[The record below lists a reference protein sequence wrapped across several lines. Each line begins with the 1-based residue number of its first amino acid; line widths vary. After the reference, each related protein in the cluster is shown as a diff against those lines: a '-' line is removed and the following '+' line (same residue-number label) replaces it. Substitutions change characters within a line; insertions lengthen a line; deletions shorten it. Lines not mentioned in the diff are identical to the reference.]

1 MKYLYFLLFF
11 ICNYT
16 IFCQDTIFRFEEKP
30 LTGKILFTDPNIILY
45 NKNNII
51 KDISTNFVFG
61 YKKNN
66 KLSILYKEK
75 GQPFTTI
82 QMNDIVMGRTK
93 GYQDHNIGIPFTIG
107 FFSSYFY
114 TYYNTRGLTRNPKFS
129 SLAFT
134 AVPSLLFTYI
144 KPRANKKWSLEKR
157 VGYQL
162 SRSEK
167 NQVAS
172 FWGAVLGTATIFTL
186 YFSSN

>member
-11 ICNYT
+11 TCNYN

-30 LTGKILFTDPNIILY
+30 IAGKILFINHDIIFY
-45 NKNNII
+45 KKNNFI
-51 KDISTNFVFG
+51 KDIPSELVFG

-66 KLSILYKEK
+66 KLSILYKET

-82 QMNDIVMGRTK
+82 QMNDYIMGRTK
-93 GYQDHNIGIPFTIG
+93 GYQDYNPGIPFTVG

-144 KPRANKKWSLEKR
+144 KPKANKKWSLEKR
-157 VGYQL
+157 IGYQL

-167 NQVAS
+167 NQVS
-172 FWGAVLGTATIFTL
+172 SWWGAVLGTATIFTL

>member
-30 LTGKILFTDPNIILY
+30 IVGKILFTDPNIILY

-61 YKKNN
+61 Y
-66 KLSILYKEK
+66 
-75 GQPFTTI
+75 
-82 QMNDIVMGRTK
+82 
-93 GYQDHNIGIPFTIG
+93 
-107 FFSSYFY
+107 FY
-114 TYYNTRGLTRNPKFS
+114 AYYNTRGLTRNPKFS

-144 KPRANKKWSLEKR
+144 KPRANKKWSLEKK

>member
-1 MKYLYFLLFF
+1 MNRIFIIFLTLLT
-11 ICNYT
+11 CN
-16 IFCQDTIFRFEEKP
+16 IFCQDTIFLFESKP
-30 LTGKILFTDPNIILY
+30 LTGKIVFTDNNIILY
-45 NKNNII
+45 NKNNFI
-51 KDISTNFVFG
+51 KDISTEFVFG
-61 YKKNN
+61 YKKDD

-75 GQPFTTI
+75 GEPFSAI
-82 QMNDIVMGRTK
+82 QMNDYVMGRTK
-93 GYQDHNIGIPFTIG
+93 GYQDHIPGIPFTIG

-134 AVPSLLFTYI
+134 AVPSILFTHV

-157 VGYQL
+157 TGYQL

>member
-1 MKYLYFLLFF
+1 MNRIFIIFLSLLT
-11 ICNYT
+11 CN
-16 IFCQDTIFRFEEKP
+16 IFCQDTIFRFEETP
-30 LTGKILFTDPNIILY
+30 ITGKILSIDNNIILY
-45 NKNNII
+45 NKNNFI
-51 KDISTNFVFG
+51 KNISTEFVFG

-66 KLSILYKEK
+66 KLSILYKDK

-93 GYQDHNIGIPFTIG
+93 GYQDHNIGIPFAIG

-134 AVPSLLFTYI
+134 AIPSIVFTYI

-157 VGYQL
+157 TGYQL

-167 NQVAS
+167 NQVS
-172 FWGAVLGTATIFTL
+172 SWWGAVLGTATIFTL

>member
-1 MKYLYFLLFF
+1 MNRIFIIFLTLLT
-11 ICNYT
+11 CN

-30 LTGKILFTDPNIILY
+30 LTGKIVFIDNNIISY
-45 NKNNII
+45 NKNNFI
-51 KDISTNFVFG
+51 KDIPTEVVFG
-61 YKKNN
+61 YKKDN
-66 KLSILYKEK
+66 KLSVLYKENE
-75 GQPFTTI
+75 QLFSII
-82 QMNDIVMGRTK
+82 QMNDYVMGRTK
-93 GYQDHNIGIPFTIG
+93 GYQDHIPGIPFAIG

-134 AVPSLLFTYI
+134 AVPSIIFTYI

-157 VGYQL
+157 TGYRL

-167 NQVAS
+167 NQVTS
-172 FWGAVLGTATIFTL
+172 WWGAVLGTATIYTL

>member
-11 ICNYT
+11 TCNYN

-30 LTGKILFTDPNIILY
+30 IAGKILFINHDIIFY
-45 NKNNII
+45 KKNNFI
-51 KDISTNFVFG
+51 KDIPSELVFG

-66 KLSILYKEK
+66 KLSILYKET

-82 QMNDIVMGRTK
+82 QMNDYIMGRTK
-93 GYQDHNIGIPFTIG
+93 GYQDYNPGIPFTVG
-107 FFSSYFY
+107 FFSTYFY
-114 TYYNTRGLTRNPKFS
+114 TYYNTRGLTRSPKFS

-134 AVPSLLFTYI
+134 IVPTILFTYI
-144 KPRANKKWSLEKR
+144 KPRTNKSWSLEKR
-157 VGYQL
+157 IGYQL

-167 NQVAS
+167 NQVTS
-172 FWGAVLGTATIFTL
+172 FIGAILGTSFIYTL